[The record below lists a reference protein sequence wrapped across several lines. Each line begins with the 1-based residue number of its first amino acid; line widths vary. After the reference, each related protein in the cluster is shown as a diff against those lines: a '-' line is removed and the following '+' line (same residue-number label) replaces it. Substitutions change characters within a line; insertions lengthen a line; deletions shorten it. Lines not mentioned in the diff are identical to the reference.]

1 MGKTKFKSSHK
12 FRGWGKKKSKKIV
25 VVPDTLIENV
35 RVRPTIYRPMSAS
48 AKKMDLLGITPE
60 MLNMKMDNL
69 EEKKTF
75 DSFFITQQTSL
86 SKATRKLFALSV
98 KFQASGGVLSCRY
111 WMRTVYGSQSRKES
125 LVKTARKSFLKSIS
139 VNDTTMAFM
148 GIESGYAVMQD

>member
-35 RVRPTIYRPMSAS
+35 RVRPTRPMSAS

-98 KFQASGGVLSCRY
+98 KFQGVSCRY